1 MLNTETRLCDLRT
14 DKDLRQK
21 DIADKLKVKRS
32 TYSMWEINKSDF
44 SIEKANE
51 LANFYKVSLDYLLG
65 ISDINTKTENSDINF
80 DLLCTRL
87 KSLRKEK
94 DLTQSQL
101 GKEVGFHQRTY
112 SHYEDGSNKP
122 TTFKLLYIAKY
133 YDVSFDYLVGRS
145 DNRVIQKGK

>member
-1 MLNTETRLCDLRT
+1 MLRGETRLSDLRT
-14 DKDLRQK
+14 DKDLKHK
-21 DIADKLKVKRS
+21 DIANILNIKKN
-32 TYSMWEINKSDF
+32 TYTQWEIGRNDIPILKL
-44 SIEKANE
+44 NE

-94 DLTQSQL
+94 NLTQSQL

>member
-94 DLTQSQL
+94 NLTQSQL
-101 GKEVGFHQRTY
+101 GKSVGFAQTTY
-112 SHYEDGSNKP
+112 TCYENGTSRP

-133 YDVSFDYLVGRS
+133 YNVSFDYLVGRS
-145 DNRVIQKGK
+145 DSKKLKSSL

>member
-1 MLNTETRLCDLRT
+1 MLRGETRLSDLRT
-14 DKDLRQK
+14 DKDLKHK
-21 DIADKLKVKRS
+21 DIANILNIKKN
-32 TYSMWEINKSDF
+32 TYTQWEIGRNDIPILKL
-44 SIEKANE
+44 NE